1 MTGATAAPAGLVH
14 SSAVPK
20 ARQVLAALRRDG
32 WVEVRRK
39 GSHRRLKKGDK
50 AATWSY
56 HEGEGL
62 GNPAL
67 AGVAKK
73 FGYSLEDLRELL

>member
-1 MTGATAAPAGLVH
+1 MSKAA
-14 SSAVPK
+14 
-20 ARQVLAALRRDG
+20 QVLAALKRDG

-39 GSHRRLKKGDK
+39 GSHRQMRKGDK
-50 AATWSY
+50 AATWAY
-56 HEGEGL
+56 HEGEDL

-73 FGYSLEDLRELL
+73 FGYTLDELRELL

>member
-1 MTGATAAPAGLVH
+1 M
-14 SSAVPK
+14 PK
-20 ARQVLAALRRDG
+20 AAQVLAALKRDG

-39 GSHRRLKKGDK
+39 GSHRQMRKGAKKV
-50 AATWSY
+50 TWAY
-56 HEGEGL
+56 HEGEDL

-73 FGYSLEDLRELL
+73 FGYKLDELRKLL